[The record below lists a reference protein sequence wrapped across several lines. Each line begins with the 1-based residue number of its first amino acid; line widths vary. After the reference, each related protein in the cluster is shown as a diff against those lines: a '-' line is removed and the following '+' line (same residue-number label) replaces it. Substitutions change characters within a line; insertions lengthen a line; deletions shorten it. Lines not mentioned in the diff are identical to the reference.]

1 MSKMRRI
8 FFYIGNLFIGIIS
21 YYSFLYFWMLLSWGD
36 PIRFFSVET
45 LITLCISTVIFLGY
59 NYLLLRQEINPKKYW
74 WIALGVT
81 LFSII
86 AIVSII
92 EYS

>member
-1 MSKMRRI
+1 MSNMRRI
-8 FFYIGNLFIGIIS
+8 FFYIGNIFIGIIS
-21 YYSFLYFWMLLSWGD
+21 YYSYLYFWMLFSWGD
-36 PIRFFSVET
+36 PFRFFSVET
-45 LITLCISTVIFLGY
+45 LITLCISTIIFLGY
-59 NYLLLRQEINPKKYW
+59 NYLLLRKETYSKKYW
-74 WIALGVT
+74 WISLGVI